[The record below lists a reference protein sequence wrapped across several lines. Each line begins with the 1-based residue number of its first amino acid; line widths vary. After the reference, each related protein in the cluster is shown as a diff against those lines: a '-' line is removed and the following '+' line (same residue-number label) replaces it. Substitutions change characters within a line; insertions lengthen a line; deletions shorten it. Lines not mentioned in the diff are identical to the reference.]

1 MSTALI
7 HWNKLDFSIRFL
19 SISERYLYGKQFMIH
34 VWTLLIFEALKP
46 NAIQVHPNM
55 NKKSFA
61 YFSGKCTCRD
71 CFTLNTRGP
80 QQYLGKLWSLNNNP
94 TGSKCAKKYISNSI
108 TPPEAWFDKRQHGSL
123 LSCCLWQ
130 VLRLPS
136 ECFSRNQHS
145 LDQPIWNVASVSC
158 R

>member
-1 MSTALI
+1 MAGKCEKNDQCPCSLCAAGKTAGLLLQAKPEISTALI

-46 NAIQVHPNM
+46 NVIQVCPNM

-61 YFSGKCTCRD
+61 YFSGKGTCKD
-71 CFTLNTRGP
+71 CFTLNTCGP

-94 TGSKCAKKYISNSI
+94 TGPKCAKKYISNSI
-108 TPPEAWFDKRQHGSL
+108 TPPEA
-123 LSCCLWQ
+123 
-130 VLRLPS
+130 
-136 ECFSRNQHS
+136 
-145 LDQPIWNVASVSC
+145 
-158 R
+158 